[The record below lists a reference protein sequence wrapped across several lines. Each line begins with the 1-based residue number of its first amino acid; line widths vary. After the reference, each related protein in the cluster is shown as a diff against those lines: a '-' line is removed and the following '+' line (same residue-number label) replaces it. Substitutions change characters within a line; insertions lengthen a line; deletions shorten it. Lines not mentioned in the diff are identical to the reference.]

1 MKNIFESTAKRFETV
16 RTAHLTETTED
27 YVEMIAD
34 LIAQNGTARMVDL
47 SRCMGVSQP
56 TATKIISRLVKEE
69 LVTSKPYKDITL
81 TASGNELASYCKLRH
96 KIVKDFLIA
105 LGISEQTAELDAEG
119 LEHHASIETLN
130 TFKLYT
136 EKNNV

>member
-1 MKNIFESTAKRFETV
+1 MKNIFEITAKRFEAV

-81 TASGNELASYCKLRH
+81 TASGNKLSSYCKLRH